1 MIQESPHE
9 KLDFPEVTL
18 TELLLARAERFPQKP
33 ALIDGPTGRTYTYG
47 QWATLVRRAAA
58 GLARRGLAKGDV
70 LAIYSPNLPEYAIAF
85 HAVSL
90 AGGVNTTVNPLYT
103 VDELTYQLRDSG
115 ARFLLTAPPFLD
127 KALAAAREVGIPEV
141 FVFGEAPGATPFA
154 ALLAQDLAGFE
165 APEISPGE
173 DLVAL
178 PYSSGTTGLSKGV
191 MLTHHNL
198 VANVLQTAAAIPEVG
213 EDETIIAVL
222 PFFHIYGLVV
232 VLNLGLY
239 HGATVVTV
247 PRFELEPFLDTLV
260 KYGVTFA
267 SVVPPIVLALAKH
280 PVVGG
285 YDLTKLRMIFSG
297 AAPLSEALAQACADR
312 LGCRVF
318 QGYGMTETSPVTHM
332 CPADTER
339 AKLGSVGVPLPNT
352 ECRIV
357 DLTSGASL
365 GPDEP
370 GEICIRGPQV
380 MKGYLSRPD
389 ATAAMIDGEGW
400 LHSGDIGY
408 VDRDGHLFIV
418 DRVKELI
425 KFKGLQVAPAE
436 LEAVLL
442 THPAVAD
449 AAVIPSADE
458 EAGEVPKAFVV
469 LRDAAD
475 AADPEEILAYVA
487 ARVAP
492 YKRIRRLEFVELIPK
507 SAAGKILRRVLVER
521 ERSATIAPS

>member
-1 MIQESPHE
+1 MIQQSPHP
-9 KLDFPEVTL
+9 KLNVPEVTL
-18 TELLLARAERFPQKP
+18 TELLFERAARSPEKP
-33 ALIDGPTGRTYTYG
+33 ALIDGPTGRAYTYG
-47 QWATLVRRAAA
+47 QWAALVRRGAA
-58 GLARRGLAKGDV
+58 GLARRGLVKGDV

-85 HAVSL
+85 HAVAL
-90 AGGVNTTVNPLYT
+90 AGGINTTVNPLYT
-103 VDELTYQLRDSG
+103 VDELIYQLRDSR

-127 KALAAAREVGIPEV
+127 KAQAAAREVGIPEV
-141 FVFGEAPGATPFA
+141 FVFGEEAGESGEAIPFA
-154 ALLAQDLAGFE
+154 ALLAADPVPEFQ
-165 APEISPGE
+165 APKLSPRE

-191 MLTHHNL
+191 MLTHRNL
-198 VANVLQTAAAIPEVG
+198 VANVLQTAAGVPDVG
-213 EDETIIAVL
+213 DDETILGVL
-222 PFFHIYGLVV
+222 PFFHIYGLVA
-232 VLNLGLY
+232 VLHLGLY
-239 HGATVVTV
+239 KGATVVTV
-247 PRFELEPFLDTLV
+247 PRFELSSFLETLV
-260 KYGVTFA
+260 RYGVTFA

-280 PVVGG
+280 PAVDGN
-285 YDLTKLRMIFSG
+285 DLSKLRILFSG
-297 AAPLSEALAQACADR
+297 AAPLGEELAQACADR

-332 CPADTER
+332 CPPGTER
-339 AKLGSVGVPLPNT
+339 SKLGSVGVPLPNT
-352 ECRIV
+352 ECQIV
-357 DLTSGASL
+357 DLTTGAPL
-365 GPDEP
+365 GPGEQ
-370 GEICIRGPQV
+370 GEICLRGPQV
-380 MKGYLSRPD
+380 MKGYLNRPD

-408 VDRDGHLFIV
+408 VDRDGYLFVV

-469 LRDAAD
+469 LRRE
-475 AADPEEILAYVA
+475 ADPEEILAYVA

-492 YKRIRRLEFVELIPK
+492 YKRIRRLEFVDQIPK

-521 ERSATIAPS
+521 ERATLRS